1 MGSGR
6 EREGV
11 VDGREYWKAR
21 SLNKK
26 IVVWAGGC
34 KGRLVGGI
42 HKGLVERAGG
52 GEGAGSGRELG
63 KLL

>member
-11 VDGREYWKAR
+11 VDGREYWKA
-21 SLNKK
+21 
-26 IVVWAGGC
+26 VWVGGC

-42 HKGLVERAGG
+42 HKGLVERAG
-52 GEGAGSGRELG
+52 EGAGSGRELG